1 MKLSI
6 TLAATA
12 IALALAPLS
21 AEGQAR
27 LIRVA
32 GGAPAVAGGAAA
44 AAGGYP
50 AEPLVVLPYASGSG
64 QYGSGQQQQVPQPLP
79 PNVIEQQEDMQE
91 QQAPSMILS
100 DPDDSALSQPPMD
113 DPQDASG
120 FDGLQSIE
128 NVDSSY

>member
-6 TLAATA
+6 TIAATA
-12 IALALAPLS
+12 IALMCSPLS

-32 GGAPAVAGGAAA
+32 GGAAAPA

-64 QYGSGQQQQVPQPLP
+64 QYGAAQQQQVPQPLP
-79 PNVIEQQEDMQE
+79 PNVVEQQEDMQE
-91 QQAPSMILS
+91 QQAPSMILT

-113 DPQDASG
+113 DPQDGSG

>member
-12 IALALAPLS
+12 IALMFAPLS

-27 LIRVA
+27 MIRVA
-32 GGAPAVAGGAAA
+32 GGAAAPA

-64 QYGSGQQQQVPQPLP
+64 QYGAGQQQPQVPQPLP
-79 PNVIEQQEDMQE
+79 PNVVEQQEDMQE
-91 QQAPSMILS
+91 QQAPSMILT

-113 DPQDASG
+113 DPQDGSG